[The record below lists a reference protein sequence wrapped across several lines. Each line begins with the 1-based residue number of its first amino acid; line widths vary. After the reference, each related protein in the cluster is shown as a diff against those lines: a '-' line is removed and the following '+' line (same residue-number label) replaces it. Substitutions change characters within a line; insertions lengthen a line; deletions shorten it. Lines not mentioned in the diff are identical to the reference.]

1 MANSGDV
8 GTLSIWLKVL
18 LLVAG
23 AVLMLTGADLIPVD
37 PSRFHT
43 PHWVVLVAGLAFS
56 SVGCMSFL
64 ANHRDTHPARYLFVV
79 SILMTCL
86 FLVTAAVARYGSG
99 FAIAVGP
106 VFIRGA
112 AGDHIARFMC
122 GTVAVILGVLALGT
136 WRRWLHALKLSD
148 RSAHSDA
155 PPSGGP
161 PPN

>member
-1 MANSGDV
+1 MANSADIGA
-8 GTLSIWLKVL
+8 LSVWLKCL

-64 ANHRDTHPARYLFVV
+64 ANHRDTHPARYLFMVG
-79 SILMTCL
+79 ILLTSL
-86 FLVTAAVARYGSG
+86 FLVTAAVARYGTG

-106 VFIRGA
+106 IFIRGA
-112 AGDHIARFMC
+112 AGDHLARFTC
-122 GTVAVILGVLALGT
+122 GAAAVILGMLALGV
-136 WRRWLHALKLSD
+136 WRRWLHALKS
-148 RSAHSDA
+148 
-155 PPSGGP
+155 PNPSLQSGP
-161 PPN
+161 PGAGGR

>member
-1 MANSGDV
+1 MTNSANIGA
-8 GTLSIWLKVL
+8 LSVWLKIL
-18 LLVAG
+18 FLVAG

-56 SVGCMSFL
+56 SVWCISSL

-79 SILMTCL
+79 GILMTSL
-86 FLVTAAVARYGSG
+86 FLVTAAVARYGSR

-106 VFIRGA
+106 IFIRGA

-122 GTVAVILGVLALGT
+122 GAVAVILGVLALGV
-136 WRRWLHALKLSD
+136 WRRWLHALKSPNPSLQSE
-148 RSAHSDA
+148 
-155 PPSGGP
+155 PPGAGGR
-161 PPN
+161 

>member
-1 MANSGDV
+1 LTANSSDIGAV
-8 GTLSIWLKVL
+8 SVWLKIF

-56 SVGCMSFL
+56 SVGCISFL
-64 ANHRDTHPARYLFVV
+64 ATRRYAHPAAYLFMV
-79 SILMTCL
+79 SILMTSL
-86 FLVTAAVARYGSG
+86 FLVIAAVAIYGSG

-106 VFIRGA
+106 LFIRGA

-122 GTVAVILGVLALGT
+122 GVVALIVGILALGV
-136 WRRWLHALKLSD
+136 WRRWFDALTA
-148 RSAHSDA
+148 R
-155 PPSGGP
+155 G
-161 PPN
+161 

>member
-1 MANSGDV
+1 MANSGDI
-8 GTLSIWLKVL
+8 GALSTRLNVL

-56 SVGCMSFL
+56 SVGCISFL
-64 ANHRDTHPARYLFVV
+64 AHHRDTHPARYLFMV

-106 VFIRGA
+106 IFIRGGT
-112 AGDHIARFMC
+112 GDHIARFMC
-122 GTVAVILGVLALGT
+122 GTAAVILGILALGV
-136 WRRWLHALKLSD
+136 WRRWLRALTSPNH
-148 RSAHSDA
+148 SSQSDA
-155 PPSGGP
+155 PPSGGAP
-161 PPN
+161 LS

>member
-1 MANSGDV
+1 MANSGDI
-8 GTLSIWLKVL
+8 GTLPIWLKVL

-56 SVGCMSFL
+56 SVGCISFL
-64 ANHRDTHPARYLFVV
+64 ANHRDTHPARYLFMV
-79 SILMTCL
+79 SILMTSL

-106 VFIRGA
+106 IFIRGA
-112 AGDHIARFMC
+112 AGDHVARFMC
-122 GTVAVILGVLALGT
+122 GIVAVILGILALGV
-136 WRRWLHALKLSD
+136 WRRWLRALKS
-148 RSAHSDA
+148 
-155 PPSGGP
+155 PNPSLQSGP
-161 PPN
+161 PGAGGH